1 MVNQGARF
9 PGRKRYWTQTAR
21 TYLFIALGGMIG
33 ALARHAVTAGTEAT
47 LGSAVLGTFIANI
60 SGAFLLGYIGTVAA
74 EKLQMS
80 IELRRFIGVGILGSY
95 TTFSVLSYQ
104 TLQLLEDGHIL
115 AASVN
120 AIGSLVAGL
129 VAVMA
134 GVKIART

>member
-1 MVNQGARF
+1 MVNHDAGF
-9 PGRKRYWTQTAR
+9 PGRERHWSQTAR

-33 ALARHAVTAGTEAT
+33 ALARHGVTAGADAA
-47 LGSAVLGTFIANI
+47 LGSAVPGTFIANI
-60 SGAFLLGYIGTVAA
+60 SGAFLLGYISTVAA
-74 EKLQMS
+74 EKLQLS

-120 AIGSLVAGL
+120 ATGSFVAGL
-129 VAVMA
+129 MAVMA